1 MVGPLIKARLNM
13 DPSQWP
19 VSPLHSVSINT
30 AKVVAEPRYQ
40 DDCLTWFL
48 TSAPE
53 SDRTVDGITRR
64 LLIVNFAAIHTT
76 SVSLGHALYWLLARY
91 VEIWFSHP

>member
-1 MVGPLIKARLNM
+1 VAGE
-13 DPSQWP
+13 
-19 VSPLHSVSINT
+19 SPASCVYIT
-30 AKVVAEPRYQ
+30 AEIIEPRYQ
-40 DDCLTWFL
+40 DDFITWLL

-64 LLIVNFAAIHTT
+64 LLIINFAGIHTS

-91 VEIWFSHP
+91 VERWLSNQ